1 MVSDMLCYNP
11 VVKRYWRAAA
21 LAVMLAL
28 AAWQAV
34 TAQAAPRVVGAT
46 VDGPIVT
53 VVYDYLNRVIGSAEQ
68 SGAAAVLVR
77 LNTPG
82 GDLATTERIVQR
94 FGASRVPIIVYVTP
108 RRGAAFSA
116 GTLITL
122 AGHVAAMAPETQ
134 IGAAKPIGG
143 SGENLDS
150 DSRDKVV
157 NAMRALVR
165 TLARNRPPGAGK
177 WAEQTIT
184 EAVAATE
191 EEALALGVIDLVATD
206 ERDLL
211 ARVDGRKLVVNGSE
225 TVLRTAGAAVD
236 DADMT
241 LGESLL
247 YILVSPN
254 VAVILLFIAVNGLL
268 IEWQSP
274 GIGFGG
280 IVGAIAFVLFLYSV
294 GTLPVN
300 LTGLLFVAL
309 AVVLFIVDLTA
320 TQHGALTIGGV
331 AAFIIGALILF
342 EPSYAPV
349 SLVLLGLLALMMGG
363 LFLFVFGKGYAAR
376 RIKPVLGVQAM
387 IGRAVKARTDLAPRG
402 FVYAEGALWEA
413 TAEGNPISAGDEVII
428 TGVHGL
434 KLTVKKA

>member
-1 MVSDMLCYNP
+1 MLCYNP
-11 VVKRYWRAAA
+11 VVKRNWRAVLLAIV
-21 LAVMLAL
+21 LAVAVWQS
-28 AAWQAV
+28 AA
-34 TAQAAPRVVGAT
+34 AQAAPRVVEAT

-68 SGAAAVLVR
+68 TGANAVLVR

-157 NAMRALVR
+157 NAMRAMVR

-184 EAVAATE
+184 DALAATE
-191 EEALALGVIDLVATD
+191 EEALKLGVIDFVATD
-206 ERDLL
+206 ERDVL
-211 ARVDGRKLVVNGSE
+211 ARADGRKLTVNGSE
-225 TVLRTAGAAVD
+225 TVLRTAGAGLD
-236 DADMT
+236 DVDMT

-254 VAVILLFIAVNGLL
+254 VAVILLFLAVNGLL

-300 LTGLLFVAL
+300 LTGLLFVGL

-349 SLVLLGLLALMMGG
+349 SLALLAMLALMMGG
-363 LFLFVFGKGYAAR
+363 LFLFVFSKGYAAR
-376 RIKPVLGVQAM
+376 RLKPVLGSQAM

-413 TAEGNPISAGDEVII
+413 TAEGGAVGAGDDVII
-428 TGVHGL
+428 TAVNGL
-434 KLTVKKA
+434 RLTVKKA